1 MKTLQESLFDKNINK
16 SDVLIGEL
24 YELSDVSHHNSF
36 SNSPSKFIE
45 VFDKKKLLKLKHH
58 FVDSKNNFI
67 EYWEK
72 RRGIDGL
79 SALIDCILCAPAQTF
94 TDPNNVVCEKALKNY
109 LKPFVDP
116 KKYNDLFI
124 SINRFSTSV
133 DKDHMIDI
141 RIYDNLMSSSPN
153 SMEITIIKK

>member
-1 MKTLQESLFDKNINK
+1 MKSLQESLFDKDI
-16 SDVLIGEL
+16 DIMVGEL
-24 YELSDVSHHNSF
+24 YELSDIPHLNSF

-58 FVDSKNNFI
+58 FVDSKNNFV

-72 RRGIDGL
+72 HGIDGL

-109 LKPFVDP
+109 LKPYVKPSD
-116 KKYNDLFI
+116 YNDLFI
-124 SINRFSTSV
+124 SIKRFFRY
-133 DKDHMIDI
+133 DKDHMINI
-141 RIYDNLMSSSPN
+141 HIYDNIMSSSPN
-153 SMEITIIKK
+153 SMEINIIEK

>member
-1 MKTLQESLFDKNINK
+1 MKTLQESLFDKNI
-16 SDVLIGEL
+16 DIMAGEL
-24 YELSDVSHHNSF
+24 YELSETPHHNSF
-36 SNSPSKFIE
+36 SNSPSKFISVLDE
-45 VFDKKKLLKLKHH
+45 KKLLKLKHH
-58 FVDSKNNFI
+58 FVDSKNNFV

-72 RRGIDGL
+72 HGIDGL

-109 LKPFVDP
+109 LKPFVNP

-124 SINRFSTSV
+124 SIKRFSTSV

-141 RIYDNLMSSSPN
+141 HIYDNIMSSSPN
-153 SMEITIIKK
+153 SMEIMIIKK